1 MSGLN
6 TFMYDPQMV
15 QPMRE
20 ELTRIGFEELRTPEA
35 VDAALAAETAP
46 TLVVVNSV
54 CGCAARYARPAV
66 AIALQHTKRP
76 ARLTTVFAGQDA
88 AATARAREYFTGYP
102 PSSPQMGL
110 LKDGELVYMLERRN
124 IEGRPA
130 ADIAADLVAAFDR
143 FC

>member
-66 AIALQHTKRP
+66 AIALQNTKRP

-130 ADIAADLVAAFDR
+130 ADIAADLVAAFER